1 MMDQDEMYDAY
12 MEQEMEEAAAQ
23 LKEKVRI
30 TINNDAEVF
39 PIATAAGWD
48 EAVGHRIT
56 VKNIDF
62 AVLPNQEGFGIT
74 DVRSGMGIFFIKA
87 NHEIMSLDTKES
99 MIIFLGTHV
108 GPTIL
113 EQLDKI
119 GVEKYERTTRQKQEE
134 LVARLGPKPEVV
146 DFLEGEE

>member
-1 MMDQDEMYDAY
+1 MNEDEMYDAY

-48 EAVGHRIT
+48 EAVGYRIT

-87 NHEIMSLDTKES
+87 NHEIMSLDTEES
-99 MIIFLGTHV
+99 MIIFLGTRV

-113 EQLDKI
+113 EKLDEI
-119 GVEKYERTTRQKQEE
+119 GVEKYKRATSKKLEE
-134 LVARLGPKPEVV
+134 LVVRLGPKPEVV
-146 DFLEGEE
+146 VFLEGEE

>member
-1 MMDQDEMYDAY
+1 MNQDEMYDAY
-12 MEQEMEEAAAQ
+12 VEQEMEEAAAQ
-23 LKEKVRI
+23 LKEKVCI

-39 PIATAAGWD
+39 PIATAACWG
-48 EAVGHRIT
+48 EAVGYRIT

-87 NHEIMSLDTKES
+87 NHEIMSLDTEES
-99 MIIFLGTHV
+99 MIIFLGTRV

-113 EQLDKI
+113 EKLDEI
-119 GVEKYERTTRQKQEE
+119 GVEKYERATSKKLEE
-134 LVARLGPKPEVV
+134 LVVRLGPKPEVV
-146 DFLEGEE
+146 VFLEGEE

>member
-1 MMDQDEMYDAY
+1 MNQDEMYDAY
-12 MEQEMEEAAAQ
+12 VEQEMEEAAAQ
-23 LKEKVRI
+23 LKEKVCI

-39 PIATAAGWD
+39 PIATAVGWG

-87 NHEIMSLDTKES
+87 NQETMALDTKES
-99 MIIFLGTHV
+99 IIFFLGTRV
-108 GPTIL
+108 GPAIL
-113 EQLDKI
+113 EKLYEI
-119 GVEKYERTTRQKQEE
+119 GVEKYERATSKKLEE
-134 LVARLGPKPEVV
+134 LVVRLGPKPEVV
-146 DFLEGEE
+146 VFLEGEE